1 MIDIRFRWVA
11 CQMDHLCELPNDAA
25 RRKALNTLPATL
37 HATYERIL
45 QRINGSNK
53 DIQQLV
59 QRSMRWLVCSRDH
72 LTSQALCEAISIE
85 TGDTS
90 LDPTRISD
98 EKEILRWCSSLVRR
112 SALGDGLELAHF
124 TVKDFLTTGIDQRD
138 REFGVYHVDPDDDAE
153 LAERCLTYMSFQ
165 ECRSEENIGEMS
177 PTQSWNGVPLHHYAI
192 RFWPEHA
199 RKNLS
204 KPAVLSLTQELL
216 HPSKQHSISW
226 AQALKSIAYG
236 RSYGDTKDADPR
248 TASPLHFASMLAL
261 PECCEWLLQKGCYI
275 NQPSAF
281 GTPLECALAGHWAL
295 AGQAS
300 LRIAMRPLE
309 TDIAESRLATV
320 KLLILNGANVHR
332 SSLGQPSPLFIALL
346 MSDKASCIELLR
358 KGALID
364 SNAIEELS
372 FSHRYDLASE
382 IWEGID
388 ATSIRPE
395 DRAILLDA
403 ALRSERFSRDE
414 LITDLAHRAQD
425 LSSVFLTAAEYG
437 QLGVVEQIVQDH
449 TFNINVA
456 HSQNQRSALHLAA
469 FNDHVDI
476 VKFLAEHGASCTLID
491 SLGRAPLHAS
501 VEKPGD
507 CHCLEILLGQKVD
520 LSLRDKDGLTVW
532 HVAAS
537 NGNLHALRILWDFA
551 AHDQRQLHSKVI
563 DGRTL
568 LHCAA
573 RSSSKETLMFL
584 MDHCNQSIIHQTTS
598 EGFTALHYAV
608 KADSLDAARYLIDR
622 MFDIHAVTNDGSNVL
637 HCAVDHDSKIVYE
650 IVELLLKSGVDPC
663 KVRKDGMTPINLLL
677 SMASQSPYD
686 PYISKEL
693 EAMLRM
699 ITKHA
704 TSLNITDGAGLSP
717 LHQVCQLRKKNIADE
732 WTPNALKILLQNGA
746 DPRMQDNEG
755 KTALMYLVEAWKKK
769 FLEFG
774 SIYAS
779 YTSVTMI
786 KQFLNSMNDEQFLS
800 DACTNPQIL
809 CLALIS
815 RDEELAYKALKYCSS
830 VDARVNGISGLSCL
844 EAACENGCSR
854 QLLGELLERSEVER
868 DIAGSQSELLIC
880 ACTVSSSS
888 NKMTVIDLLDLGFDP
903 NDRTMDGKSA
913 LMMAA
918 RAGDLAVVEIL
929 IDHGADL
936 YAIDNH
942 GWSVIHYALL
952 SGREELWHSL
962 RRVTTNW
969 NATISA
975 ELLDSWSRDA
985 TAIHLAAN
993 LDSNALA
1000 FLLHNGLISNINHV
1014 TKPYETALCIAVRSG
1029 LSRNVDLLLA
1039 AGADITLPRHGRPP
1053 LHIAAKYGFI
1063 EIVKVF
1069 ANRGANL
1076 ISQDK
1081 HGLTP
1086 ELIARQYGHLDV
1098 AIFLKEKT
1106 SAGLGNKSI
1115 PKNQFCI

>member
-1 MIDIRFRWVA
+1 MINIRFRWVA

-45 QRINGSNK
+45 QRINRSNK

-59 QRSMRWLVCSRDH
+59 QRSLRWLVCSRDH

-85 TGDTS
+85 SGDTS
-90 LDPTRISD
+90 LDPTRISE

-124 TVKDFLTTGIDQRD
+124 TVKEFLTTGIDQRD
-138 REFGVYHVDPDDDAE
+138 REFGVYHVDLDDDAE

-177 PTQSWNGVPLHHYAI
+177 PTLSWNGVPLHHYAI

-216 HPSKQHSISW
+216 HPSKQHFISW
-226 AQALKSIAYG
+226 AQALSSIAYD
-236 RSYGDTKDADPR
+236 RFYRDTKDADPR
-248 TASPLHFASMLAL
+248 TASPLHFASMLSL
-261 PECCEWLLQKGCYI
+261 PECCEWLLQKGCSI
-275 NQPSAF
+275 NQSSAF
-281 GTPLECALAGHWAL
+281 GTPLECALTGLDAL
-295 AGQAS
+295 AGRAS
-300 LRIAMRPLE
+300 LRIEKRTLR

-320 KLLILNGANVHR
+320 KLLIDNGANVHR
-332 SSLGQPSPLFIALL
+332 SSLGQPSPLFIALR
-346 MSDKASCIELLR
+346 MADKASCIELLR

-372 FSHRYDLASE
+372 LSDRYDLASE

-403 ALRSERFSRDE
+403 ALRSERFSKDE

-437 QLGVVEQIVQDH
+437 QLGVVEQIAQDH
-449 TFNINVA
+449 MFNINVLRF
-456 HSQNQRSALHLAA
+456 QDQYSALHLAA
-469 FNDHVDI
+469 FNDHVNI
-476 VKFLAEHGASCTLID
+476 VRFLTEHGANCNSID

-501 VEKPGD
+501 VGKLGD

-537 NGNLHALRILWDFA
+537 NGNLHALRVLWDFA
-551 AHDQRQLHSKVI
+551 AHDQLQLHSKAI

-573 RSSSKETLMFL
+573 RSSSKETLIFL
-584 MDHCNQSIIHQTTS
+584 MDHCSQSLIHQTTL

-608 KADSLDAARYLIDR
+608 KADSLDAVRYLIDR
-622 MFDIHAVTNDGSNVL
+622 AFDINAVTNDGSNVL
-637 HCAVDHDSKIVYE
+637 HCVVDHDSKIVYE
-650 IVELLLKSGVDPC
+650 IVEMLLKSGVDPC

-677 SMASQSPYD
+677 STTSQSPYD
-686 PYISKEL
+686 PHISNEL
-693 EAMLRM
+693 EAILRV

-704 TSLNITDGAGLSP
+704 TSLNTTYGAGLSP
-717 LHQVCQLRKKNIADE
+717 LHQVCQLRKNYNVAD
-732 WTPNALKILLQNGA
+732 WRVNALHILLQNGA
-746 DPRMQDNEG
+746 NPRMQDNKG
-755 KTALMYLVEAWKKK
+755 KTALTYLVEACKMES
-769 FLEFG
+769 LESG
-774 SIYAS
+774 SIFVLDVA
-779 YTSVTMI
+779 MI
-786 KQFLNSMNDEQFLS
+786 KHFLNSTNDEQFLS

-815 RDEELAYKALKYCSS
+815 ADEELAYKALKYCPS
-830 VDARVNGISGLSCL
+830 VDATVNGISQLSCL
-844 EAACENGCSR
+844 KTACKTGCSR
-854 QLLGELLERSEVER
+854 QLLEELLGRSEVER
-868 DIAGSQSELLIC
+868 GIARSQSELLIFTC
-880 ACTVSSSS
+880 EVSHPG
-888 NKMTVIDLLDLGFDP
+888 NRMTVINLLDLGFDP
-903 NDRTMDGKSA
+903 NHRNIVGVSA
-913 LMMAA
+913 LMIAA
-918 RAGDLAVVEIL
+918 GKGDLSVVEVL

-936 YAIDNH
+936 YAIDIY
-942 GWSVIHYALL
+942 GWSVIHDALL

-962 RRVTTNW
+962 RRVITDW

-975 ELLDSWSRDA
+975 ELLGTWCRDA
-985 TAIHLAAN
+985 TALHLAAS

-1000 FLLHNGLISNINHV
+1000 FLLHNDLISDINHV
-1014 TKPYETALCIAVRSG
+1014 TTPYETALCIAVRSEI
-1029 LSRNVDLLLA
+1029 SWNVDLLLA

-1053 LHIAAKYGFI
+1053 LHIAAKYGFM

-1081 HGLTP
+1081 QGLTP
-1086 ELIARQYGHLDV
+1086 ELIARKYGHLDV

-1106 SAGLGNKSI
+1106 SARHGNKSH
-1115 PKNQFCI
+1115 PKTTSVSE